1 MLFLMSAIWQYE
13 QFFVPLA
20 TSLHHLMRKIAE
32 PIFPFAE
39 NTPLLRLAVWFIAGI
54 VIGVH
59 TSATVSWLLPA
70 LTLTLLLSLL
80 LRRHPLGQSL
90 MLSVTVLLLG
100 ATLATRQRV
109 KQEASGMTVR
119 QWVQTQKEPDVSTMV
134 GRSRLFFLQQR
145 ERLLNRYRQ
154 QGLEGDTYALVAAMT
169 LGDKSSIGKDLRQ
182 TYNVSGAA
190 HVLALSGLHMG
201 IIYAILTLL
210 TFGRRRRR
218 IITQTLIVVA
228 LWAFVFL
235 VGMPTSAIRSATMLS
250 LYALLTLGYREKASI
265 NALAFTA
272 LVMLAIS
279 PYALFD
285 IGFQMSFLAVL
296 SILVWMPIMSN
307 WVSPILQLHY
317 PPLRWVWSLITIT
330 LAAQLGVA
338 PLIAY
343 YFGRFSTFFLATN
356 FVAIPAITI
365 IIWLAL
371 ATLIIPALASLLT
384 VVVNGLNTCLDAI
397 NHLPGASI
405 EGLHPTILQVSLT
418 YLLILCVYWLIRVL
432 EVKR

>member
-1 MLFLMSAIWQYE
+1 
-13 QFFVPLA
+13 
-20 TSLHHLMRKIAE
+20 MRKIAE

-39 NTPLLRLAVWFIAGI
+39 NTPLLRQAVWFIAGI

-59 TSATVSWLLPA
+59 TSVMVLWLLPA
-70 LTLTLLLSLL
+70 LALTLLLSLL
-80 LRRHPLGQSL
+80 LHHRPLGQSL
-90 MLSVTVLLLG
+90 TLSVAVLLLG
-100 ATLATRQRV
+100 ATLAARQRV

-119 QWVQTQKEPDVSTMV
+119 QWVQTQKEPDTGTMI

-154 QGLEGDTYALVAAMT
+154 QGLEGNTYALVTATT
-169 LGDKSSIGKDLRQ
+169 LGDKSSIDKELRE
-182 TYNVSGAA
+182 TYNISGAA

-210 TFGRRRRR
+210 TFGRRRRS
-218 IITQTLIVVA
+218 IITQTLVVVA

-235 VGMPTSAIRSATMLS
+235 VSMPSSAVRAATMLS

-279 PYALFD
+279 PYMLFD

-296 SILVWMPIMSN
+296 SILIWLPVLN
-307 WVSPILQLHY
+307 EWVSPTLQQRY
-317 PPLRWVWSLITIT
+317 PPLRWLWGLTTVT

-343 YFGRFSTFFLATN
+343 YFGRFSTFFLITN

-371 ATLIIPALASLLT
+371 VTLIIPVLIPLLT
-384 VVVNGLNTCLDAI
+384 FVVNGLNTCLDTI
-397 NHLPGASI
+397 IQLPGASI
-405 EGLHPTILQVSLT
+405 EGLHPTLLQVCLT
-418 YLLILCVYWLIRVL
+418 YILVLCVYWVIRLV
-432 EVKR
+432 EAKS

>member
-1 MLFLMSAIWQYE
+1 
-13 QFFVPLA
+13 
-20 TSLHHLMRKIAE
+20 MRKIAE

-39 NTPLLRLAVWFIAGI
+39 NTPLLRQAVWFIAGI

-59 TSATVSWLLPA
+59 TSVMVLWLLPA
-70 LTLTLLLSLL
+70 LALTLLLSLL
-80 LRRHPLGQSL
+80 LHHRPLGQSL
-90 MLSVTVLLLG
+90 TLSVAVLLLG
-100 ATLATRQRV
+100 ATLAARQRV

-119 QWVQTQKEPDVSTMV
+119 QWVQTQKEPDTGTMI

-154 QGLEGDTYALVAAMT
+154 QGLEGNTYALVTATT
-169 LGDKSSIGKDLRQ
+169 LGDKSSIDKELRE
-182 TYNVSGAA
+182 TYNISGAA

-210 TFGRRRRR
+210 IFGRRRRS
-218 IITQTLIVVA
+218 IITQTLVVVA

-235 VGMPTSAIRSATMLS
+235 VGMPSSAVRAATMLS

-279 PYALFD
+279 PYMLFD

-296 SILVWMPIMSN
+296 SILIWLPVMN
-307 WVSPILQLHY
+307 EWVSPTLQQRY
-317 PPLRWVWSLITIT
+317 PPLRWLWGLTTVT

-343 YFGRFSTFFLATN
+343 YFGRFSTFFLITN

-371 ATLIIPALASLLT
+371 VTLIIPVLIPLLT
-384 VVVNGLNTCLDAI
+384 FVVNGLNTCLDTI
-397 NHLPGASI
+397 IQLPGASI
-405 EGLHPTILQVSLT
+405 EGLHPTLLQVCLT
-418 YLLILCVYWLIRVL
+418 YILVLCVYWVIRLV
-432 EVKR
+432 EAKS

>member
-1 MLFLMSAIWQYE
+1 
-13 QFFVPLA
+13 
-20 TSLHHLMRKIAE
+20 MRKIAE

-39 NTPLLRLAVWFIAGI
+39 NTPLLRQAVWFIAGI

-59 TSATVSWLLPA
+59 TSVMVLWLLPA
-70 LTLTLLLSLL
+70 LALTLLLSLL
-80 LRRHPLGQSL
+80 LHHRPLGQSL
-90 MLSVTVLLLG
+90 TLSVAVLLLG
-100 ATLATRQRV
+100 ATLAARQRV

-119 QWVQTQKEPDVSTMV
+119 QWVQTQKEPDTGTMI

-154 QGLEGDTYALVAAMT
+154 QGLEGNTYALVTATT
-169 LGDKSSIGKDLRQ
+169 LGDKSSIDKELQ
-182 TYNVSGAA
+182 ETYNISGAA

-210 TFGRRRRR
+210 TFGRRRRS
-218 IITQTLIVVA
+218 IITQTLVVVA

-235 VGMPTSAIRSATMLS
+235 VGMPSSAVRAATMLS

-279 PYALFD
+279 PYMLFD

-296 SILVWMPIMSN
+296 SILIWLPVMN
-307 WVSPILQLHY
+307 EWVSPTLQQRY
-317 PPLRWVWSLITIT
+317 PPLRWLWGLTTVT

-343 YFGRFSTFFLATN
+343 YFGRFSTFFLITN

-371 ATLIIPALASLLT
+371 VTLIIPVLIPLLT
-384 VVVNGLNTCLDAI
+384 FVVNGLNTCLDTI
-397 NHLPGASI
+397 IQLPGASI
-405 EGLHPTILQVSLT
+405 EGLHPTLLQVCLT
-418 YLLILCVYWLIRVL
+418 YILVLCVYWVIRLV
-432 EVKR
+432 EAKS

>member
-1 MLFLMSAIWQYE
+1 
-13 QFFVPLA
+13 
-20 TSLHHLMRKIAE
+20 MRKIAE

-39 NTPLLRLAVWFIAGI
+39 NTPLLRQAVWFIAGI

-59 TSATVSWLLPA
+59 TSVMVLWLLPTLA
-70 LTLTLLLSLL
+70 LTLLLSLL
-80 LRRHPLGQSL
+80 LHHRPLGQSL
-90 MLSVTVLLLG
+90 TLSVAVLLLG
-100 ATLATRQRV
+100 ATLAARQRV

-119 QWVQTQKEPDVSTMV
+119 QWVQTQKEPDTGTMI

-154 QGLEGDTYALVAAMT
+154 QGLEGNTYALVTATT
-169 LGDKSSIGKDLRQ
+169 LGDKSSIDKELRE
-182 TYNVSGAA
+182 TYNISGAA

-210 TFGRRRRR
+210 TFGRRRRS
-218 IITQTLIVVA
+218 IITQTLVVVA

-235 VGMPTSAIRSATMLS
+235 VGMPSSAVRAATMLS

-279 PYALFD
+279 PYMLFD

-296 SILVWMPIMSN
+296 SILIWLPVMN
-307 WVSPILQLHY
+307 EWVSPTLQQRY
-317 PPLRWVWSLITIT
+317 PPLRWLWGLTTVT

-343 YFGRFSTFFLATN
+343 YFGRFSTFFLITN

-371 ATLIIPALASLLT
+371 VTLIIPVLIPLLT
-384 VVVNGLNTCLDAI
+384 FVVNGLNTCLDTI
-397 NHLPGASI
+397 IQLPGASI
-405 EGLHPTILQVSLT
+405 EGLHPTLLQVCLT
-418 YLLILCVYWLIRVL
+418 YILVLCVYWVIRLV
-432 EVKR
+432 EAKS

>member
-1 MLFLMSAIWQYE
+1 
-13 QFFVPLA
+13 
-20 TSLHHLMRKIAE
+20 MRKIAE

-39 NTPLLRLAVWFIAGI
+39 NTPLLRQAVWFIAGI

-59 TSATVSWLLPA
+59 TSVMVLWLLPA
-70 LTLTLLLSLL
+70 LALTLLLSLL
-80 LRRHPLGQSL
+80 LHHRPLGQSL
-90 MLSVTVLLLG
+90 TLSVAVLLLG
-100 ATLATRQRV
+100 ATLAARQRV

-119 QWVQTQKEPDVSTMV
+119 QWVQTQKEPDTGTMI

-154 QGLEGDTYALVAAMT
+154 QGLEGNTYALVTATT
-169 LGDKSSIGKDLRQ
+169 LGDKSSIDKELRE
-182 TYNVSGAA
+182 TYNISGAA

-210 TFGRRRRR
+210 TFGRRRRS
-218 IITQTLIVVA
+218 IITQTLVVVA

-235 VGMPTSAIRSATMLS
+235 VGMPSSAVRAATMLS

-279 PYALFD
+279 PYMLFD

-296 SILVWMPIMSN
+296 SILIWLPVMN
-307 WVSPILQLHY
+307 EWVSPTLQQRY
-317 PPLRWVWSLITIT
+317 PPLRWLWGLTTVT

-343 YFGRFSTFFLATN
+343 YFGRFSTFFLITN

-371 ATLIIPALASLLT
+371 VTLIIPVLIPLLT
-384 VVVNGLNTCLDAI
+384 FVVNGLNTCLDTI
-397 NHLPGASI
+397 IQLPGASI
-405 EGLHPTILQVSLT
+405 EGIHPTLLQVCLT
-418 YLLILCVYWLIRVL
+418 YILVLCVYWVIRLV
-432 EVKR
+432 EAKS

>member
-1 MLFLMSAIWQYE
+1 
-13 QFFVPLA
+13 
-20 TSLHHLMRKIAE
+20 MRKIAE

-39 NTPLLRLAVWFIAGI
+39 NTPLLRQAVWFIAGI

-59 TSATVSWLLPA
+59 TSVMVLWLLPA
-70 LTLTLLLSLL
+70 LALTLLLSLL
-80 LRRHPLGQSL
+80 LHHRPLGQSL
-90 MLSVTVLLLG
+90 TLSVAVLLLG
-100 ATLATRQRV
+100 ATLAARQRV

-119 QWVQTQKEPDVSTMV
+119 QWVQTQKEPDTGTMI

-154 QGLEGDTYALVAAMT
+154 QGLEGNTYALVTATT
-169 LGDKSSIGKDLRQ
+169 LGDKSSIDKELRE
-182 TYNVSGAA
+182 TYNISGAA

-210 TFGRRRRR
+210 TFGRRRRS
-218 IITQTLIVVA
+218 IITQTLVVVA

-235 VGMPTSAIRSATMLS
+235 VSMPSSAVRAATMLS
-250 LYALLTLGYREKASI
+250 LYALLTLGYRKKASI

-279 PYALFD
+279 PYMLFD

-296 SILVWMPIMSN
+296 SILIWLPVLN
-307 WVSPILQLHY
+307 EWVSPTLQQRY
-317 PPLRWVWSLITIT
+317 PPLRWLWGLTTVT

-343 YFGRFSTFFLATN
+343 YFGRFSTFFLITN

-371 ATLIIPALASLLT
+371 VTLIIPVLIPLLT
-384 VVVNGLNTCLDAI
+384 FVVNGLNTCLDTI
-397 NHLPGASI
+397 IQLPGASI
-405 EGLHPTILQVSLT
+405 EGLHPTLLQVCLT
-418 YLLILCVYWLIRVL
+418 YILVLCVYWVIRLV
-432 EVKR
+432 EAKS

>member
-1 MLFLMSAIWQYE
+1 
-13 QFFVPLA
+13 
-20 TSLHHLMRKIAE
+20 MRKIAE

-39 NTPLLRLAVWFIAGI
+39 NTPLLRQAVWFIAGI
-54 VIGVH
+54 VISVH
-59 TSATVSWLLPA
+59 TSVMVLWLLPA
-70 LTLTLLLSLL
+70 LALTLLLSLL
-80 LRRHPLGQSL
+80 LHRRPLGQSL
-90 MLSVTVLLLG
+90 TLSVAVLLLG
-100 ATLATRQRV
+100 ATLAARQRV

-119 QWVQTQKEPDVSTMV
+119 QWVQTQKEPDTGTMI

-154 QGLEGDTYALVAAMT
+154 QGLEGNTYALVTATT
-169 LGDKSSIGKDLRQ
+169 LGDKSSIDKELRE
-182 TYNVSGAA
+182 TYNISGAA

-210 TFGRRRRR
+210 IFGRRRRS
-218 IITQTLIVVA
+218 IITQTLVVVA

-235 VGMPTSAIRSATMLS
+235 VGMPSSAVRAATMLS

-279 PYALFD
+279 PYMLFD

-296 SILVWMPIMSN
+296 SILIWLPVMN
-307 WVSPILQLHY
+307 EWVSPTLQQRY
-317 PPLRWVWSLITIT
+317 PPLRWLWGLTTVT

-343 YFGRFSTFFLATN
+343 YFGRFSTFFLITN

-371 ATLIIPALASLLT
+371 VTLIIPVLIPLLT
-384 VVVNGLNTCLDAI
+384 FVVNGLNTCLDTI
-397 NHLPGASI
+397 IQLPGASI
-405 EGLHPTILQVSLT
+405 EGLHPTLLQVCLT
-418 YLLILCVYWLIRVL
+418 YILVLCVYWVIRLV
-432 EVKR
+432 EAKS

>member
-1 MLFLMSAIWQYE
+1 
-13 QFFVPLA
+13 
-20 TSLHHLMRKIAE
+20 MRKIAE

-39 NTPLLRLAVWFIAGI
+39 NTPLLRQAVWFIAGI
-54 VIGVH
+54 VISVH
-59 TSATVSWLLPA
+59 TSVMVLWLLPA
-70 LTLTLLLSLL
+70 LALTLLLSLL
-80 LRRHPLGQSL
+80 LHHRPLGQSL
-90 MLSVTVLLLG
+90 TLSVAVLLLG
-100 ATLATRQRV
+100 ATLTARQRV

-119 QWVQTQKEPDVSTMV
+119 QWVQTQKEPDTGTMI

-154 QGLEGDTYALVAAMT
+154 QGLEGNTYALVTATT
-169 LGDKSSIGKDLRQ
+169 LGDKSSIDKELQ
-182 TYNVSGAA
+182 ETYNISGAA

-210 TFGRRRRR
+210 TFGRRRRS
-218 IITQTLIVVA
+218 IITQTLVVVA

-235 VGMPTSAIRSATMLS
+235 VGMPSSAVRAATMLS

-279 PYALFD
+279 PYMLFD

-296 SILVWMPIMSN
+296 SILIWLPVMN
-307 WVSPILQLHY
+307 EWVSPTLQQRY
-317 PPLRWVWSLITIT
+317 PPLRWLWGLTTVT

-343 YFGRFSTFFLATN
+343 YFGRFSTFFLITN

-371 ATLIIPALASLLT
+371 VTLIIPVLIPLLT
-384 VVVNGLNTCLDAI
+384 FVVNGLNTCLDTI
-397 NHLPGASI
+397 IQLPGASI
-405 EGLHPTILQVSLT
+405 EGLHPTLLQVCLT
-418 YLLILCVYWLIRVL
+418 YILVLCVYWVIRLV
-432 EVKR
+432 EAKS